1 MDQINRKLG
10 CFTYDPSISGYD
22 TSFWKALSGSPSVVS
37 NKLRLSSAEIS
48 SYVAF
53 RELDVEF
60 TITIPTAPTSGD
72 ARAFGLKIPALGNRA
87 RVEFDITGAVFS
99 CKVYDDTATAQLSQA
114 ITWDAS
120 WTNTAIKYRIQATAS
135 GVKFYVNGACVA
147 RAEMQGLTANN
158 SLPTIGG
165 YLHIS
170 NGNADNM
177 DITAVVVKDAQLVDT
192 TLRPVPSSSSG
203 SSSSS
208 SSGSSSAGGG
218 NNTYSTEQGDFS
230 ATVTDS
236 TYNIVLSTDTIGGQ
250 TITEANFANGIL
262 KVMDV
267 SASPKEFK
275 TITLDKFTWN
285 SSTKTL
291 DVTNCT
297 GAFLFGTGDIVSLT
311 LTGADKI
318 RDAATDS
325 QKTSL
330 IRDVSDQY
338 GNETLI
344 DTTNVAAGTNYYP
357 SSSGLQMDNYS
368 SITIQ
373 GKTSGGVTTT
383 IEATNDD
390 AASPDWFDITKSFTD
405 LVTNTSSNA
414 SYVDVNFLLAPTGRD
429 VLSVKA
435 IRIKSV
441 TSTSTNVVKYNIRRI
456 Y

>member
-1 MDQINRKLG
+1 M
-10 CFTYDPSISGYD
+10 S
-22 TSFWKALSGSPSVVS
+22 SP
-37 NKLRLSSAEIS
+37 LFE
-48 SYVAF
+48 
-53 RELDVEF
+53 
-60 TITIPTAPTSGD
+60 
-72 ARAFGLKIPALGNRA
+72 
-87 RVEFDITGAVFS
+87 
-99 CKVYDDTATAQLSQA
+99 
-114 ITWDAS
+114 
-120 WTNTAIKYRIQATAS
+120 
-135 GVKFYVNGACVA
+135 
-147 RAEMQGLTANN
+147 
-158 SLPTIGG
+158 
-165 YLHIS
+165 
-170 NGNADNM
+170 
-177 DITAVVVKDAQLVDT
+177 TAV
-192 TLRPVPSSSSG
+192 SSGG
-203 SSSSS
+203 SSSSAA
-208 SSGSSSAGGG
+208 SGGSAGGG

-236 TYNIVLSTDTIGGQ
+236 TYNIVLSTDSIGGQ

-297 GAFLFGTGDIVSLT
+297 GAFLFSTGDIVSLT

-344 DTTNVAAGTNYYP
+344 DTTNVTAGTNYYP

-390 AASPDWFDITKSFTD
+390 AASPDWLDITKSFTD
-405 LVTNTSSNA
+405 LVTNTSGNA
-414 SYVDVNFLLAPTGRD
+414 SYVDVNFILAPTGRD

-456 Y
+456 ILICQNYSTREQASWRLPSSRKFVMSRRTWLAPRRLSEA

>member
-1 MDQINRKLG
+1 M
-10 CFTYDPSISGYD
+10 S
-22 TSFWKALSGSPSVVS
+22 SP
-37 NKLRLSSAEIS
+37 LFE
-48 SYVAF
+48 
-53 RELDVEF
+53 
-60 TITIPTAPTSGD
+60 
-72 ARAFGLKIPALGNRA
+72 
-87 RVEFDITGAVFS
+87 
-99 CKVYDDTATAQLSQA
+99 
-114 ITWDAS
+114 
-120 WTNTAIKYRIQATAS
+120 
-135 GVKFYVNGACVA
+135 
-147 RAEMQGLTANN
+147 
-158 SLPTIGG
+158 
-165 YLHIS
+165 
-170 NGNADNM
+170 
-177 DITAVVVKDAQLVDT
+177 TAV
-192 TLRPVPSSSSG
+192 SSGG
-203 SSSSS
+203 SSSSAA
-208 SSGSSSAGGG
+208 SGGSAGGG

-236 TYNIVLSTDTIGGQ
+236 TYSIVLSTDTIGGQ

-357 SSSGLQMDNYS
+357 SASGSQNDNSSTF
-368 SITIQ
+368 TIQ

-414 SYVDVNFLLAPTGRD
+414 SYVDANFILAPTGRD